1 MDDTLE
7 TSGLS
12 QRELLLELRVD
23 VKGIIEDRAD
33 ERVEVAQQLAGK
45 VGRAELWKILSV
57 FGAVGL
63 GVAGIVASLG
73 V

>member
-1 MDDTLE
+1 VEDTNE
-7 TSGLS
+7 TEGLT
-12 QRELLLELRVD
+12 QRQLLLELRDD
-23 VKGIIEDRAD
+23 VKGIVADSAD
-33 ERVEVAQQLAGK
+33 ERVEVAKQLAGK
-45 VGRAELWKILSV
+45 VGRSELWKILSV